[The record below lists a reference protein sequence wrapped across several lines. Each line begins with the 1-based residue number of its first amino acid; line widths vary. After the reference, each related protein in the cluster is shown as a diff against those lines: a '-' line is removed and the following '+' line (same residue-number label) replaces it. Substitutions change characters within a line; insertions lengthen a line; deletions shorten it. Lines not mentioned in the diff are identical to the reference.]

1 MLEGIQAGRVRMGR
15 GLELAGLHEMHKM
28 WEAVPGD
35 GEESRKA
42 PGFQGS
48 FLCSIWVDGA
58 DEGHGMLLPVFLISQ

>member
-15 GLELAGLHEMHKM
+15 GLELAGLPEMHEL

-48 FLCSIWVDGA
+48 FLCSIWVDG
-58 DEGHGMLLPVFLISQ
+58 S